1 MDYTE
6 QFIRLNCS
14 LMSDYKMMK
23 LNADMKCMGLGL
35 YLETILFLRK
45 QQEYKHDFNELDLL
59 ADQWGATV
67 ENLQHLIKDFDL
79 FLITEDGYFRCLYL
93 DEVMGYQSKLSEQ
106 RAAAGSKGGRSS
118 KKSTV
123 KASAKATASTASAIG
138 RGRINEGKTVMRPAW
153 IITGKST

>member
-59 ADQWGATV
+59 ADQWGALPWKICNILLRTSICFS
-67 ENLQHLIKDFDL
+67 LQ
-79 FLITEDGYFRCLYL
+79 R
-93 DEVMGYQSKLSEQ
+93 
-106 RAAAGSKGGRSS
+106 
-118 KKSTV
+118 
-123 KASAKATASTASAIG
+123 
-138 RGRINEGKTVMRPAW
+138 
-153 IITGKST
+153 TGISDVCIWTR

>member
-45 QQEYKHDFNELDLL
+45 QQEYRLQDRRKRHHSQNQKKTPQPVLL
-59 ADQWGATV
+59 PIQVCKYQRKTKQRQVSRRGIPV
-67 ENLQHLIKDFDL
+67 SL
-79 FLITEDGYFRCLYL
+79 FQNT
-93 DEVMGYQSKLSEQ
+93 
-106 RAAAGSKGGRSS
+106 
-118 KKSTV
+118 
-123 KASAKATASTASAIG
+123 
-138 RGRINEGKTVMRPAW
+138 
-153 IITGKST
+153 

>member
-45 QQEYKHDFNELDLL
+45 QQEYKHDFNGKHS
-59 ADQWGATV
+59 ASCV
-67 ENLQHLIKDFDL
+67 FFSPL
-79 FLITEDGYFRCLYL
+79 FLPTF
-93 DEVMGYQSKLSEQ
+93 V
-106 RAAAGSKGGRSS
+106 
-118 KKSTV
+118 
-123 KASAKATASTASAIG
+123 ASL
-138 RGRINEGKTVMRPAW
+138 
-153 IITGKST
+153 

>member
-59 ADQWGATV
+59 ADQWGVTV

-79 FLITEDGYFRCLYL
+79 FLITEDGYFPMSVSGRG
-93 DEVMGYQSKLSEQ
+93 DGISEQ
-106 RAAAGSKGGRSS
+106 TFRATCRC
-118 KKSTV
+118 
-123 KASAKATASTASAIG
+123 
-138 RGRINEGKTVMRPAW
+138 RQ
-153 IITGKST
+153 